1 MTGPSAVN
9 SHIVDE
15 SRLRVLERIL
25 REAQRI
31 GALSN
36 APVAEIIKHAKW
48 FAEATADIAVQL
60 ADQVP
65 GLDSPL
71 LRLVKERN
79 EARELVK
86 QMYAVVNVDSV
97 GEMYHTAMLE
107 AHRAIITWKG
117 GAK

>member
-1 MTGPSAVN
+1 M
-9 SHIVDE
+9 ID
-15 SRLRVLERIL
+15 LRVDQPYAP
-25 REAQRI
+25 EALCEC
-31 GALSN
+31 GD
-36 APVAEIIKHAKW
+36 AECLGDAQW
-48 FAEATADIAVQL
+48 LAEATADIAVQL

-86 QMYAVVNVDSV
+86 RMFAAVNVDSV
-97 GEMYHTAMLE
+97 GEEYYSAMLE
-107 AHRAIITWKG
+107 AHRAIIGWKG